1 MGEVAVFTAPHELGF
16 AQEEDRPLAANEVR
30 IATLY
35 SGISAGTELTA
46 FRGSNPY
53 LRKQWDTTQRL
64 FVPGEATTLSYP
76 VVGWGYEECGKIVEL
91 GSDAAEGNVNV
102 KVGEVIYGTWGHRT
116 HTIVAA
122 DYAAA
127 RILPAELHPI
137 LGVFSQIG
145 AIALNGAHDAAIR
158 IGETVAVFG
167 LGTPGQIMAQLAKK
181 SGATVIGVD
190 LFPMRRQLAL
200 DLGAVDVALDPRQG
214 NIAEQ
219 IKAMTGLRGADVC
232 IEVSGSY
239 LALHEAIRTAAYSAK
254 VVTLGF
260 FQHDGQ
266 GLFLGEEFH
275 HNRVNVVCS
284 QIYGVS
290 PELTYRWN
298 QARLVAAVM
307 QLQARGVLDLRPIIT
322 QVIPFRDAAEA
333 FRLVDKQAEQTVQ
346 VVLDFTS

>member
-30 IATLY
+30 VATLY

-64 FVPGEATTLSYP
+64 FVPSEATTLSYP
-76 VVGWGYEECGKIVEL
+76 VVGWGYEECGKVVEL
-91 GSDAAEGNVNV
+91 GSDVTNVD
-102 KVGEVIYGTWGHRT
+102 VGDVIYGTWGHRT
-116 HTIVAA
+116 HTIVEA

-127 RILPAELHPI
+127 RVQPTGLDPI

-158 IGETVAVFG
+158 IGETVAIFG

-200 DLGAVDVALDPRQG
+200 DLGSVDVALDPRAG
-214 NIAEQ
+214 EIAEQ
-219 IKAMTGLRGADVC
+219 IKAMTNLRGADVC

-298 QARLVAAVM
+298 QARLVATVM
-307 QLQARGVLDLRPIIT
+307 QLQAGGVLDLRPIIT

-333 FRLVDKQAEQTVQ
+333 FRLVDKQPEQTVQ
-346 VVLDFTS
+346 VVLDYTS

>member
-1 MGEVAVFTAPHELGF
+1 MGEVAVFTGPHELGF

-64 FVPGEATTLSYP
+64 FVPSEATTLSYP
-76 VVGWGYEECGKIVEL
+76 VVGWGYEECGKVVEL
-91 GSDAAEGNVNV
+91 GSEVANVNV
-102 KVGEVIYGTWGHRT
+102 GDVIYGTWGHRT

-127 RILPAELHPI
+127 RIQPTGLDPI

-158 IGETVAVFG
+158 IGETVAIFG

-190 LFPMRRQLAL
+190 LFSMRRQLAL
-200 DLGAVDVALDPRQG
+200 DLGSVDVALDPRQG
-214 NIAEQ
+214 EIAEQ

-298 QARLVAAVM
+298 QPRLVATVM
-307 QLQARGVLDLRPIIT
+307 QLQAGGVLDLRPIIT
-322 QVIPFRDAAEA
+322 QVIPFREAAEA
-333 FRLVDKQAEQTVQ
+333 FRLVDKQPEQTVQ

>member
-1 MGEVAVFTAPHELGF
+1 MGEVAVFTGPHELGF
-16 AQEEDRPLAANEVR
+16 AQEEDRSLATNEVR

-53 LRKQWDTTQRL
+53 LSKQWDTTQRL
-64 FVPGEATTLSYP
+64 FVPSEATTLRYP
-76 VVGWGYEECGKIVEL
+76 VVGWGYEECGKVVEL
-91 GSDAAEGNVNV
+91 GSEVANV
-102 KVGEVIYGTWGHRT
+102 KIDDVIYGTWGHRT
-116 HTIVAA
+116 HTIVEA

-127 RILPAELHPI
+127 RILPAGLDPI

-158 IGETVAVFG
+158 IGETVALFG

-200 DLGAVDVALDPRQG
+200 DLGSVDVALDPRG
-214 NIAEQ
+214 GSIAEQ
-219 IKAMTGLRGADVC
+219 IKAMTNLRGADVC

-239 LALHEAIRTAAYSAK
+239 LALHEAIRAAAYSAK
-254 VVTLGF
+254 AVTLGF

-284 QIYGVS
+284 QIFGVS

-298 QARLVAAVM
+298 QARLVATIM
-307 QLQARGVLDLRPIIT
+307 QLQAGGVIDLRPIIT

-333 FRLVDKQAEQTVQ
+333 FRLVDKQPEQTVQ

>member
-1 MGEVAVFTAPHELGF
+1 MGEVAVFTGPHELGF
-16 AQEEDRPLAANEVR
+16 AQEADRALAANEVR

-53 LRKQWDTTQRL
+53 LSKQWDTTQRL
-64 FVPGEATTLSYP
+64 FVPGAETTLRYP
-76 VVGWGYEECGKIVEL
+76 VVGWGYEECGKVVEL
-91 GSDAAEGNVNV
+91 GSGVTNVAI
-102 KVGEVIYGTWGHRT
+102 GDVIYGTWGHRT
-116 HTIVAA
+116 HTIVEA

-127 RILPAELHPI
+127 RILPAGLDPI

-167 LGTPGQIMAQLAKK
+167 LGTPGQIMAQLAKR

-214 NIAEQ
+214 EVAEQ
-219 IKAMTGLRGADVC
+219 IRAMTGLRGADVC

-298 QARLVAAVM
+298 QARLVATVM

-322 QVIPFRDAAEA
+322 QVIPFRDAADA
-333 FRLVDKQAEQTVQ
+333 FRLVDKQPEQAVQ